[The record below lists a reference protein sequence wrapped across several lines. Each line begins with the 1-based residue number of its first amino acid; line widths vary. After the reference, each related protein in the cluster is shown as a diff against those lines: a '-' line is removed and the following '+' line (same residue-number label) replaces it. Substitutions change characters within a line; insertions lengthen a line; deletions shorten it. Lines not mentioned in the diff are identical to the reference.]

1 MVIIHYQWLFMPVLS
16 QLSPAEILWLDPHKP
31 IARKPL
37 YQQQTAAFNHFAQ
50 QLARQSMPQDIDV
63 YNRQ

>member
-31 IARKPL
+31 IARKTL
-37 YQQQTAAFNHFAQ
+37 YQQQTAAFNHFA
-50 QLARQSMPQDIDV
+50 
-63 YNRQ
+63 